1 MRGFLISLD
10 AVLAV
15 LLAFFF
21 LATSLLIAGNIKSVA
36 SEEAQLKRVSEDVLA
51 VLERTGR
58 LALTPEAGGASEVTE
73 VFLSAPDSACF
84 RLRVL
89 RASDLKIRRV
99 VVRPG
104 CGEPE
109 ESHQVTKRSFVFG
122 REFYIAE
129 LTSWRRRA

>member
-1 MRGFLISLD
+1 MKGFFISLD

-15 LLAFFF
+15 LLAFLL
-21 LATSLLIAGNIKSVA
+21 LATSLLVAGDIKSVA
-36 SEEAQLKRVSEDVLA
+36 AEEVQLKRVSEDILA
-51 VLERTGR
+51 VLEKSGR

-73 VFLSAPDSACF
+73 VFLAAPDSACF

-99 VVRPG
+99 IVRPG
-104 CGEPE
+104 CGNPE
-109 ESHQVTKRSFVFG
+109 EFHQVTKRSFVFDRG
-122 REFYIAE
+122 FYIAE